1 MRELKEDTTPQEFV
15 DASMFTAAAAAT
27 EADIASTL
35 QRLLYDMKMVSE
47 RQDDLQVRL
56 SSWPLPVFSP
66 GPAHAGILRRGRPY
80 LPITNRSWWICRATP
95 YGAALPPPVRLAA
108 VFHLLDG
115 GSCCRTPVK
124 DNSSKVGHH
133 LPDHSLAL

>member
-35 QRLLYDMKMVSE
+35 NRLLYDMKMVSE

-56 SSWPLPVFSP
+56 SSWPLRASSTPPWCSALGIRNGATHISLVCIRRHLQTYAPPHTHMPSP
-66 GPAHAGILRRGRPY
+66 PMCLSSPLVPSAPPSPSSTLPCLLPWAG
-80 LPITNRSWWICRATP
+80 
-95 YGAALPPPVRLAA
+95 
-108 VFHLLDG
+108 
-115 GSCCRTPVK
+115 
-124 DNSSKVGHH
+124 
-133 LPDHSLAL
+133 